1 MGYNL
6 QVAGVSE
13 KQTTIDKSLKAIH
26 EADIQAIADAQITL
40 EDITNLPKVIKS
52 TVLIIAYT
60 NDN

>member
-13 KQTTIDKSLKAIH
+13 KQTTIDKSLKAIR
-26 EADIQAIADAQITL
+26 EADIQDIADAQITL

-52 TVLIIAYT
+52 TVLIIA
-60 NDN
+60 NKDD